1 MNFVHFF
8 EVLPV
13 KVLKQIHDLANFK
26 TFKQVVCPMAEKHL
40 QKVIELVCYMEQK
53 LPNLLKQNSYFSQT
67 FIFESLNLEQDF
79 LRLLKNIFQGTLR
92 ILTINSN
99 KQYSLKDR
107 KRKQQKLLDKPQD
120 ALGFIAENLILILY
134 CWSLPYQS

>member
-1 MNFVHFF
+1 
-8 EVLPV
+8 
-13 KVLKQIHDLANFK
+13 
-26 TFKQVVCPMAEKHL
+26 MAEKHL
-40 QKVIELVCYMEQK
+40 QKVIELVCYMDQNHLKKVIELASCMSQVHLEKIIGLACYMEQK

-67 FIFESLNLEQDF
+67 SIFESLNLEQDF

-134 CWSLPYQS
+134 CWSLPYHS